1 MGEFEFIDSIRKRF
15 AVPEGFTGIGDDC
28 AVIPRGDGLESLVTK
43 DMLVEGIHFLLDRI
57 SAYDLG
63 WKSAAV
69 NISDIAAMGGTP
81 LATFLSIALPPSL
94 RSDKKWL
101 DDFVR
106 GYSDLSARYSCPLLG
121 GDTCSSPDKLCI
133 DVAVLGSAPAGRSVK
148 RSGALSGDLICVSGC
163 LGDSGAGLKL
173 LLGEGQSGDNFP
185 AFDGVC
191 SDGKSGVADRVCPD
205 EKFRASEKIL
215 IEKHCRPVPRVEAG
229 KSLAAIPGVHSMMD
243 LSDGLASDLRHIL
256 RASGLSAHIECSSL
270 PLSAELLAISERR
283 GWDPLELA
291 LTSGEDYELLFSIA
305 PDSVREIEQALEGNG
320 CHLYII
326 GNMTGNA
333 EINAGAGPDIEW
345 VGTDRDFIGFRHF

>member
-148 RSGALSGDLICVSGC
+148 RSGALPGDLICVSGC

-173 LLGEGQSGDNFP
+173 LLGECLS
-185 AFDGVC
+185 
-191 SDGKSGVADRVCPD
+191 D

-215 IEKHCRPVPRVEAG
+215 IEKHCRPVPRVEVG

-256 RASGLSAHIECSSL
+256 KASGLSAHIECSSL
-270 PLSAELLAISERR
+270 PLSAELLAISECR

-345 VGTDRDFIGFRHF
+345 VGVDRDFIGFRHF